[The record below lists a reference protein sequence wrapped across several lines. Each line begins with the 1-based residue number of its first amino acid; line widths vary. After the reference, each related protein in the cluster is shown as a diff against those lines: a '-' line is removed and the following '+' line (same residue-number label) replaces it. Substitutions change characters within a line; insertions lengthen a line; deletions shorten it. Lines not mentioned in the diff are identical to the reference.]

1 MGKKRERTDPEKV
14 FANWNKTLGL
24 LERDEYSVAIVRAA
38 VTIEIAANIVVRAEL
53 VEKRKLPV
61 DFVDSLLKWSNG
73 LAGKFD
79 KLIYPILKETPHH
92 ETFKSRTADWR
103 KVNEERNGVAH
114 RGEFKT
120 KSVADDVVSK
130 ARKVWSGIPARIE
143 NIIRSADSPEP
154 SDPAR
159 HRSPF
164 SCCLARPCRCEA
176 GR

>member
-1 MGKKRERTDPEKV
+1 MGKKKERTDPEKV

-53 VEKRKLPV
+53 IEKRKLPV

-79 KLIYPILKETPHH
+79 KLIYPILKGIPHH
-92 ETFKSRTADWR
+92 ESFKSRTADWR
-103 KVNEERNGVAH
+103 KINEERNAVAH
-114 RGEFKT
+114 RGEFKS

-130 ARKVWSGIPARIE
+130 ARKVLE
-143 NIIRSADSPEP
+143 TMMADYEP
-154 SDPAR
+154 TLKFGKTQSEHKKLR
-159 HRSPF
+159 HS
-164 SCCLARPCRCEA
+164 
-176 GR
+176 